1 MIRRVVVKAVGGL
14 DQLEVEEGPPPPPPS
29 KGQVT
34 VLVKACGLNFYDI
47 YVRHGLNPEVQ
58 PPCTLGLE
66 CAGVISAVAEDVQS
80 VKVGDH
86 VAVHCPQAG
95 ACAQQITV
103 DEESVIVV
111 AKDISF
117 EVAASFTITYQTA
130 YFSLFHL
137 GGLRPGGAV
146 FIHSAAGGVG
156 WAATQLA
163 KTIPDVT
170 VFGTASA
177 HKHDAIQENG
187 VDYAIH
193 HDQDYEKEVL
203 NVRPQGVS
211 IVLDNLAGA
220 DFTRSQNLLE
230 PLGKV
235 VLIGAKGMI
244 KGEHRS
250 LWCVLKTWWN
260 TKNVSPQ
267 SLIMK
272 NHAVAGFHLSE
283 LRKKDPKA
291 FRKGWIEVRDMITN
305 GVLSPRIDSVW
316 KFEEILEASK
326 QISEWKNIGKVIVKP

>member
-1 MIRRVVVKAVGGL
+1 MIRRVVAKGVGGL
-14 DQLEVEEGPPPPPPS
+14 EQLEVEEGPAPAPPL

-47 YVRHGLNPEVQ
+47 YVRHGLNPEIQ

-95 ACAQQITV
+95 ACTQQITV

-111 AKDISF
+111 PRDISF
-117 EVAASFTITYQTA
+117 EVAASFTIAYQTA

-163 KTIPDVT
+163 KTIPNVT

-177 HKHDAIQENG
+177 HKHEAMQENG

-193 HDQDYEKEVL
+193 HGQDYEREILK
-203 NVRPQGVS
+203 VRPQGVS
-211 IVLDNLAGA
+211 IVLDSLAGA
-220 DFTRSQNLLE
+220 EFTRSQNLLE

-244 KGEHRS
+244 EGEHRS
-250 LWCVLKTWWN
+250 LWCILKTWWN

-272 NHAVAGFHLSE
+272 NHAVAGFHLTE
-283 LRKKDPKA
+283 LRKRDSKA
-291 FRKGWIEVRDMITN
+291 FRKGWMEVRDMIAD
-305 GVLSPRIDSVW
+305 GVLRPRIDSVW
-316 KFEEILEASK
+316 KFEEIVEASK
-326 QISEWKNIGKVIVKP
+326 QISERKNIGKVIIKP

>member
-1 MIRRVVVKAVGGL
+1 MIRRVVAKAVGGL
-14 DQLEVEEGPPPPPPS
+14 EQLEVEEGPAPPPPS
-29 KGQVT
+29 KGKVT

-47 YVRHGLNPEVQ
+47 YVRHGLNPEIQ

-80 VKVGDH
+80 VTVGDH

-111 AKDISF
+111 PKDISF

-146 FIHSAAGGVG
+146 LIHSAAGGVG

-193 HDQDYEKEVL
+193 HAQDYGREVL

-220 DFTRSQNLLE
+220 EFTTSQNLLE

-250 LWCVLKTWWN
+250 LWHVLKTWWN

-291 FRKGWIEVRDMITN
+291 FRKGWIEVRDMIAN
-305 GVLSPRIDSVW
+305 GVLRPRIDSVW
-316 KFEEILEASK
+316 KFEEIVEASK
-326 QISEWKNIGKVIVKP
+326 QISERKNIGKVIIKP

>member
-1 MIRRVVVKAVGGL
+1 
-14 DQLEVEEGPPPPPPS
+14 VEEGPAPAPPL

-47 YVRHGLNPEVQ
+47 YVRHGLNPEIQ

-80 VKVGDH
+80 LKVGDH

-95 ACAQQITV
+95 ACTQQITV

-111 AKDISF
+111 PRDISF
-117 EVAASFTITYQTA
+117 EVAASFTIAYQTA

-163 KTIPDVT
+163 KTIPNVT
-170 VFGTASA
+170 VLEQPQS
-177 HKHDAIQENG
+177 KHEAMQENG

-193 HDQDYEKEVL
+193 HGQDYEREILK
-203 NVRPQGVS
+203 VRPQGVS
-211 IVLDNLAGA
+211 IVLDSLAGA
-220 DFTRSQNLLE
+220 EFTRSQNLLE

-235 VLIGAKGMI
+235 VLIGAKGMMRGSI
-244 KGEHRS
+244 QSACILKPGGTQKMS
-250 LWCVLKTWWN
+250 LL
-260 TKNVSPQ
+260 
-267 SLIMK
+267 SL
-272 NHAVAGFHLSE
+272 S
-283 LRKKDPKA
+283 
-291 FRKGWIEVRDMITN
+291 
-305 GVLSPRIDSVW
+305 S
-316 KFEEILEASK
+316 
-326 QISEWKNIGKVIVKP
+326 

>member
-193 HDQDYEKEVL
+193 HDQ
-203 NVRPQGVS
+203 
-211 IVLDNLAGA
+211 
-220 DFTRSQNLLE
+220 
-230 PLGKV
+230 V